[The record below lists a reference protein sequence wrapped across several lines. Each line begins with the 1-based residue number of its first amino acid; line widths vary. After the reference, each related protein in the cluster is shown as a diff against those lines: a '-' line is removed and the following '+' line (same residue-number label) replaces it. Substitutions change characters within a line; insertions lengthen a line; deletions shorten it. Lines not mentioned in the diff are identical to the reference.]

1 MRGLREKIY
10 EARKKLTAALEQDFN
25 RRVPMRDLQRALTT
39 AEWQGKNLRAGDI
52 IDALFE
58 GGGIARP
65 SPDLL
70 PIERKCF
77 DDCIKLIKEAI
88 KALPT

>member
-1 MRGLREKIY
+1 MSGLRQKIY
-10 EARKKLTAALEQDFN
+10 EARKKLTATLEEDFN
-25 RRVPMRDLQRALTT
+25 RRVTMRDLQRALIT

-58 GGGIARP
+58 GKGIAR
-65 SPDLL
+65 SSSELL

-77 DDCIKLIKEAI
+77 NDCIKLIKEAI
-88 KALPT
+88 NALPT